1 MAEFDTKF
9 NPFVRMESDKDSLS
23 AMRDA
28 VAMYLAKSEMP
39 PDQAFE
45 VIKKMCIADHA
56 DYTDDEIRNSLSEW
70 YMAYATGG
78 KKEVGRFISKEVA
91 EYVAV
96 TTGDFSVTDCD
107 RNLGFVTSC
116 DKAASRKAIQRL
128 KERGIIEPCG
138 KRDGWYRK
146 VQTELNHIVFDDTE
160 EKPFPIILP
169 FGLHNMVDISEGNI
183 ILIGGE
189 FNSGKTTFCLESLLS
204 NKNRI
209 PIRYLSSEVS
219 HQSEFKKRWRKY
231 TGIPVS
237 FWYPD
242 EMTEYVSRSSE
253 FASALRP
260 GALNIIDYLEFPESD
275 FTLGGEILRQIHDK
289 LSGGVALIAIQKKQ
303 GTRLPRSGDLVMEKP
318 RLAVTLS
325 SADGKSG
332 SNKGVAE
339 IVKAKLCRGGNH
351 NGKKLIFET
360 VDEGSRF
367 KIVEPW
373 GFLRA

>member
-1 MAEFDTKF
+1 MDNYSASF
-9 NPFVRMESDKDSLS
+9 NPFVAVDNDVDRM
-23 AMRDA
+23 AVMRDA
-28 VAMYLAKSEMP
+28 VAMYLAKAEMP

-45 VIKKMCIADHA
+45 VIKKLCDADHA
-56 DYTDDEIRNSLSEW
+56 DYTDDEIRDNLSAW

-78 KKEVGRFISKEVA
+78 KKEVGRFISREVA

-96 TTGDFSVTDCD
+96 TSGAFSVTDMD
-107 RNLGFVTSC
+107 RNLDFVTSR
-116 DKAASRKAIQRL
+116 DKATSRKAVQRL
-128 KERGIIEPCG
+128 KDKGIIEKYG
-138 KRDGWYRK
+138 KRDGWYIK
-146 VQTELNHIVFDDTE
+146 VETELNYITFDDTE
-160 EKPFPIILP
+160 ETPFPIILP
-169 FGLHNMVDISEGNI
+169 LNLHSMVDISEGNI

-189 FNSGKTTFCLESLLS
+189 FNSGKTTFCLETLLT

-231 TGIPVS
+231 PGIPVE
-237 FWYPD
+237 FWFPD
-242 EMTEYVSRSSE
+242 SMTDYVSRSSD

-289 LSGGVALIAIQKKQ
+289 LNGGVALIAIQKKQ

-332 SNKGVAE
+332 SNNGVAE

-367 KIVEPW
+367 KIIEPW
-373 GFLRA
+373 GFLRT